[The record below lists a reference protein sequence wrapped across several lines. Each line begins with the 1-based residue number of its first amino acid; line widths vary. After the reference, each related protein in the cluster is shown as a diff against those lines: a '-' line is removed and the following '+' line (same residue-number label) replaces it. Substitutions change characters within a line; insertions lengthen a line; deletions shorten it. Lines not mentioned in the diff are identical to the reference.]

1 MLHNRSAMLIRLS
14 ARQVLYLKKK
24 FIDCLPEPR
33 RYWECKRNE

>member
-14 ARQVLYLKKK
+14 ARQVLYLKK
-24 FIDCLPEPR
+24 FVDCLPEPR

>member
-24 FIDCLPEPR
+24 IYRLFAGASPVLGV
-33 RYWECKRNE
+33 